1 MSEVTWPF
9 AFDEAER
16 MVWIDNAS
24 KGGEYTCPDCEGR
37 MIPVKGESTLHHFRH
52 HADSNCKS
60 GGEGPRHYFAKHTL
74 ASVLRN
80 QRTLEDE
87 YWSVSIEHDVGDYVV
102 DVKATNYYRDGFVDA
117 VEYYEVKDK
126 HALTNEKKS
135 YLKKSGKVYEVDIS
149 EMSDEQVYDAIN
161 LTTLFVERYKRDW
174 VEFFGGSLHK
184 HQNKW
189 GVKINDY
196 GEFDR
201 EDAKQGDYCVV
212 YIKKSNTIRVVRL
225 GKRILHNQKYSFF
238 EYDEN
243 DRTDLGRW
251 WWTE

>member
-37 MIPVKGESTLHHFRH
+37 MIPVKGDGTRHHFRH
-52 HADSNCKS
+52 HVDSNCSSK
-60 GGEGPRHYFAKHTL
+60 GEGPRHYFAKHTL
-74 ASVLRN
+74 ASILRN

-87 YWSVSIEHDVGDYVV
+87 YWSVSIEQNVGDYVV
-102 DVKATNYYRDGFVDA
+102 DVKAINHCDDGFVEG
-117 VEYYEVKDK
+117 VYYYEIKDS
-126 HALTNEKKS
+126 HALTNEKRN
-135 YLKKSGKVYEVDIS
+135 YLKKSGEVHEVDIS
-149 EMSDEQVYDAIN
+149 KMSDDEVYDAIN
-161 LTTLFVERYKRDW
+161 LTTLFVERYKCDR

-184 HQNKW
+184 HNNKW

-212 YIKKSNTIRVVRL
+212 YIKKSDTIRVVRL

-243 DRTDLGRW
+243 DRTELGHW

>member
-9 AFDEAER
+9 AFDEVKR
-16 MVWIDNAS
+16 MVWIDNAH
-24 KGGEYTCPDCEGR
+24 KGGEYSCPDCSGR

-52 HADSNCKS
+52 GVDTNCSSK
-60 GGEGPRHYFAKHTL
+60 GEGPRHYFAKHTL

-80 QRTLEDE
+80 QKTLEDE
-87 YWSVSIEHDVGDYVV
+87 SWEVDVEYKVDDYVV
-102 DVKATNYYRDGFVDA
+102 DIKATNCYDDGFIDTVA
-117 VEYYEVKDK
+117 YYEIKDS
-126 HALTNEKKS
+126 HALTDEKRKH
-135 YLKKSGKVYEVDIS
+135 LKKSGEVYEVDIS
-149 EMSDEQVYDAIN
+149 GMKDEEVYDSIN
-161 LTTLFVERYKRDW
+161 LTTLFVERFKREWID
-174 VEFFGGSLHK
+174 FFGGSLHK
-184 HQNKW
+184 HNNKW

-225 GKRILHNQKYSFF
+225 GKRILHNQKFSFF
-238 EYDEN
+238 EYDDNE
-243 DRTDLGRW
+243 RTDLGRW

>member
-1 MSEVTWPF
+1 
-9 AFDEAER
+9 
-16 MVWIDNAS
+16 
-24 KGGEYTCPDCEGR
+24 
-37 MIPVKGESTLHHFRH
+37 
-52 HADSNCKS
+52 
-60 GGEGPRHYFAKHTL
+60 
-74 ASVLRN
+74 
-80 QRTLEDE
+80 
-87 YWSVSIEHDVGDYVV
+87 
-102 DVKATNYYRDGFVDA
+102 
-117 VEYYEVKDK
+117 
-126 HALTNEKKS
+126 
-135 YLKKSGKVYEVDIS
+135 
-149 EMSDEQVYDAIN
+149 MSDEQVYDAIN